1 MTRRLGILGTVIAL
15 LFAVLVGQSAYIQ
28 FFHADALNNSSL
40 NPRVSFAGLMQPRG
54 DIVAADGTVLATS
67 EAATSGVYPWRRS
80 YPLGSLTSGVIGFSS
95 AIYGTWALESYYNSD
110 LTSHPQPAKS
120 LSQVIAPINSP
131 NTLTLT
137 LQPELQRVAQVALN
151 GRDGAVVAI
160 NPKTGAIVAMYSNPT
175 YDPEPLTSPDSTV
188 ATAAWKKY
196 VTKNERGFPPLGLMA
211 TQQTFA
217 PGSTFKVITAA
228 AAVSARPDIFV
239 KKYPSKAFTTLPTSN
254 KLLWNSGHT
263 ACGGNAADMLPGSCD
278 PGFALIGLDLGA
290 DVMSAT
296 ATAFGFNQVPP
307 IDLPGVV
314 SSYFPDPASFS
325 QDLPGLAYSSI
336 GQKDVRATALENAL
350 LAAAIANNGVI
361 MKPHLMAEIS
371 RADGSIARRYK
382 PSQWLRPLSAL
393 QTQQIVPMM
402 QNVVRFGTA
411 SGLFRASD
419 DVGAKTGTAQTGNAA
434 ENTHNWMIAFA
445 PANNPVIAVA
455 VVVPFQAKSDSGAA
469 VAGPITRCVIQA
481 GLALAQGRHTSGT
494 TSPCR

>member
-1 MTRRLGILGTVIAL
+1 MTRRLGLLGTVIAL
-15 LFAVLVGQSAYIQ
+15 LFDILVGQSVYVQ
-28 FFHADALNNSSL
+28 FFRAGALNSSSL

-67 EAATSGVYPWRRS
+67 VSATTGVYPWRRS
-80 YPLGSLTSGVIGFSS
+80 YPLGSLTSGIVGFSS
-95 AIYGTWALESYYNSD
+95 SIYGTWALESYYNSE
-110 LTSHPQPAKS
+110 LTSHSQPAKS
-120 LSQVIAPINSP
+120 ISQVIAPISSP

-137 LQPELQRVAQVALN
+137 IQPELQRMAQSALR

-160 NPKTGAIVAMYSNPT
+160 NPKTGAVLAMYSNPN
-175 YDPEPLTSPDSTV
+175 YDPRPITSPDASV

-217 PGSTFKVITAA
+217 PGSTFKVITSA

-239 KKYPSKAFTTLPTSN
+239 KKYPSKAFTALPTSN

-263 ACGGNAADMLPGSCD
+263 PCGGNAADMLPGSCD

-314 SSYFPDPASFS
+314 SSYFPDAASFS
-325 QDLPGLAYSSI
+325 QDLPGLAYSAI
-336 GQKDVRATALENAL
+336 GQKDVRATALQNAL

-382 PSQWLRPLSAL
+382 PSEWLRPLSAL

-402 QNVVRFGTA
+402 QNVARFGTA

-419 DVGAKTGTAQTGNAA
+419 LVGAKTGTAQTGNAA
-434 ENTHNWMIAFA
+434 ENTHDWMIAFA

-469 VAGPITRCVIQA
+469 VAGPIMRCVIED
-481 GLALAQGRHTSGT
+481 GLALAKGRHSSGT
-494 TSPCR
+494 TSSCR

>member
-1 MTRRLGILGTVIAL
+1 MTRRLGLLGTVIGL
-15 LFAVLVGQSAYIQ
+15 LFALLVGQSIYVQ
-28 FFHADALNNSSL
+28 FFHAGALNSSSL

-67 EAATSGVYPWRRS
+67 VSATSGVYPWRRS
-80 YPLGSLTSGVIGFSS
+80 YPLGSLTSGVVGFSS
-95 AIYGTWALESYYNSD
+95 SIYGTWALESYYNSE
-110 LTSHPQPAKS
+110 LTSHPQPAQS
-120 LSQVIAPINSP
+120 ISQVIAPISSP

-137 LQPELQRVAQVALN
+137 IQPELQRVAQVALR

-160 NPKTGAIVAMYSNPT
+160 NPKTGAVLAMYSNPN
-175 YDPEPLTSPDSTV
+175 YDPSPITSPDATV
-188 ATAAWKKY
+188 ATAAWKRY

-217 PGSTFKVITAA
+217 PGSTFKVITSAA
-228 AAVSARPDIFV
+228 AAAARPDIFV
-239 KKYPSKAFTTLPTSN
+239 KKYPSKAFTTLPTSD

-263 ACGGNAADMLPGSCD
+263 PCGGNAADMLPGSCD

-290 DVMSAT
+290 EVMSAT

-314 SSYFPDPASFS
+314 SSYFPDAASFS
-325 QDLPGLAYSSI
+325 QDLPGLAYSAI

-350 LAAAIANNGVI
+350 LAAAIANHGVI

-371 RADGSIARRYK
+371 RSDGSVARRYK
-382 PSQWLRPLSAL
+382 PSEWLRPLSAL
-393 QTQQIVPMM
+393 QAQQIVPMM
-402 QNVVRFGTA
+402 QNVARFGTA

-419 DVGAKTGTAQTGNAA
+419 QVGAKTGTAQTGNAA
-434 ENTHNWMIAFA
+434 ENTHDWMIAFA

-469 VAGPITRCVIQA
+469 VAGPIMRCIIED
-481 GLALAQGRHTSGT
+481 GLALAKGRHTSGT
-494 TSPCR
+494 TSSCR

>member
-1 MTRRLGILGTVIAL
+1 MTRRLGLLGTVIAL
-15 LFAVLVGQSAYIQ
+15 LFAILVGQSVYVQ
-28 FFHADALNNSSL
+28 FFRAGALNSSSL

-67 EAATSGVYPWRRS
+67 VSATTGVYPWRRS
-80 YPLGSLTSGVIGFSS
+80 YPLGSLTSGIVGFSS
-95 AIYGTWALESYYNSD
+95 SIYGTWALESYYNSE
-110 LTSHPQPAKS
+110 LTSHSQPAKS
-120 LSQVIAPINSP
+120 ISQVIAPISSP

-137 LQPELQRVAQVALN
+137 IQPELQRMAQSALR

-160 NPKTGAIVAMYSNPT
+160 NPKTGAVLAMYSNPN
-175 YDPEPLTSPDSTV
+175 YDPRPITSPDASV

-217 PGSTFKVITAA
+217 PGSTFKVITSA

-239 KKYPSKAFTTLPTSN
+239 KKYPSKAFTALPTSN

-263 ACGGNAADMLPGSCD
+263 PCGGNAADMLPGSCD

-314 SSYFPDPASFS
+314 SSYFPDAASFS
-325 QDLPGLAYSSI
+325 QDLPGLAYSAI
-336 GQKDVRATALENAL
+336 GQKDVRATALQNAL

-382 PSQWLRPLSAL
+382 PSEWLRPLSAL

-419 DVGAKTGTAQTGNAA
+419 LVGAKTGTAQTGNAA
-434 ENTHNWMIAFA
+434 ENTHDWMIAFA

-469 VAGPITRCVIQA
+469 VAGPIMRCVIED
-481 GLALAQGRHTSGT
+481 GLALAKGRHSSGT
-494 TSPCR
+494 TSSCR